1 MEVKIY
7 EGDQELFS
15 SPVLLGILG
24 VVLSAFRA
32 DLLWIL
38 TSLFYTVLI
47 FGVSKIRE
55 SDKKH
60 ESLFKWTPIP
70 FFLGSTGISAYISRF
85 LFFSDLAFAAFAPI
99 LGYMIILNLAAHT
112 SFETNTYFSAY
123 FIFMFT
129 LAAGAIS
136 GIVKFFSYRYIDM
149 IYLASNHQL
158 MTDFL
163 VISSFGLLGTVS
175 FILYLE
181 KNQLKDQK
189 GNVIKDLKAGLVVSV
204 KSFRLH
210 FLKLLNSFFWSR
222 EDRSHI
228 LTSRVLQIGILALV
242 FYNLAIENFWGF
254 PVALIS
260 FVLSIY
266 TPLYSRFSVV
276 KASPSF
282 QFWVSAA
289 LFLYAA
295 GESLRFQARFGWWND
310 FTHLIAGLVVGTLVI
325 VYLFYLNEIFDN
337 IHIPPRIIP
346 IFVLIFILS
355 ISVLWES
362 FEFMLDSLFGTSLQA
377 GLQDTIFD
385 IIGNTIGAFFALL
398 IASVL
403 TPFEVFSGF
412 GKKDKRSRRKSDI
425 ISYPIRI
432 SFLSFAIFCG
442 FIALFLSI
450 LRLDVI
456 WTTVSSVF
464 MLLIFGISKIV
475 RRENIKWNTLGW
487 AFIPL
492 FLGSMGVSRIGPS
505 YRIFGDIALAAII
518 PFLSFMIILN
528 LIYYTRLKTNFHFT
542 LLLMFV
548 FSLSIEALMSIAK
561 FIIDLYFGTDYL
573 VGIDQLM
580 MEFTIVT
587 LSTLAGIGLLI
598 RFQFVAKG
606 ITSEILKP
614 VRSRNQFISKKTK
627 EEFTY
632 LLNSFFGKRLYHD
645 FPWITKALPFFIV
658 LLIIYA
664 VYTSNLRALALSLPA
679 LGFSIIPYIS
689 KQGIEKSIPNSFQ
702 FWFSL
707 ILFFFLIGEILRVYP
722 RYEWWTL
729 VIHLVVGMLI
739 ALIVFL
745 ALLYIDKNSDTLDIP
760 LWMMPI
766 LTLTCLL
773 SVIFLEKLSAYF
785 IDSLIGTSFL
795 GSMGFTVL
803 DILAALIGGGFALQ
817 IIKLEE
823 RI

>member
-1 MEVKIY
+1 
-7 EGDQELFS
+7 
-15 SPVLLGILG
+15 
-24 VVLSAFRA
+24 LSAFRS
-32 DLLWIL
+32 DPLWIL
-38 TSLFYTVLI
+38 TSLLYTVLI
-47 FGVSKIRE
+47 FGISKIKE
-55 SDKKH
+55 SDKIH
-60 ESLFKWTPIP
+60 NSLFKWTPIL
-70 FFLGSTGISAYISRF
+70 FFLGFTGISTYLSRF
-85 LFFSDLAFAAFAPI
+85 LLFGDLAFAALAPI
-99 LGYMIILNLAAHT
+99 LGYMTILNLAAHT
-112 SFETNTYFSAY
+112 HFETNTFFSAY
-123 FIFMFT
+123 FIFIFT

-136 GIVKFFSYRYIDM
+136 GIVRFFTERYLDTIH
-149 IYLASNHQL
+149 LASNHQMMIEL
-158 MTDFL
+158 L
-163 VISSFGLLGTVS
+163 VICFFGLLGTLM
-175 FILYLE
+175 FIFYSD
-181 KNQLKDQK
+181 KNQSKDQ
-189 GNVIKDLKAGLVVSV
+189 NRSVIEDLKAELMVSV
-204 KSFRLH
+204 KKFRSH
-210 FLKLLNSFFWSR
+210 FLKLLNTFFWSR

-228 LTSRVLQIGILALV
+228 LTSRVLQVGILALV
-242 FYNLAIENFWGF
+242 FYNLAIKNFWGF

-266 TPLYSRFSVV
+266 TPLYSRFLVV

-310 FTHLIAGLVVGTLVI
+310 FTHLIAGIVVGILVI
-325 VYLFYLNEIFDN
+325 VYLFYIDEIFDN
-337 IHIPPRIIP
+337 LHIPSRIIP
-346 IFVLIFILS
+346 IFLLTFILS

-362 FEFMLDSLFGTSLQA
+362 FEFVIDSFFGTSLQA
-377 GLQDTIFD
+377 SLRDTIFD
-385 IIGNTIGAFFALL
+385 TIANTIGAFFALL
-398 IASVL
+398 IASVF
-403 TPFEVFSGF
+403 TPFEVFGGF
-412 GKKDKRSRRKSDI
+412 GRKDKKSRMKHEVL
-425 ISYPIRI
+425 SYPIRI
-432 SFLSFAIFCG
+432 SFPSFAIFCG

-450 LRLDVI
+450 LRLDII
-456 WTTVSSVF
+456 WTTISSVF
-464 MLLIFGISKIV
+464 MLLIFGISKV
-475 RRENIKWNTLGW
+475 MGRENIKWNIFGW
-487 AFIPL
+487 SLIPL
-492 FLGSMGVSRIGPS
+492 FLGAMGISRIGS
-505 YRIFGDIALAAII
+505 IYEIFGDPALAAFI
-518 PFLSFMIILN
+518 PFLSFIIIFN

-548 FSLSIEALMSIAK
+548 FSLSIEAMIVIAK
-561 FIIDLYFGTDYL
+561 FIIDLYFGSDYL

-587 LSTLAGIGLLI
+587 LSTVIAIGLLI

-614 VRSRNQFISKKTK
+614 FSSRKQFVSKKPKEDFIS
-627 EEFTY
+627 

-645 FPWITKALPFFIV
+645 FPWITKVLPFFIV

-679 LGFSIIPYIS
+679 FGFSIIPYIS

-707 ILFFFLIGEILRVYP
+707 ILFFFLMGEILRFYP

-729 VIHLVVGMLI
+729 IIHLVAGMLI

-745 ALLYIDKNSDTLDIP
+745 GLLYIDKNSDTLDIP
-760 LWMMPI
+760 LWMIPM

-773 SVIFLEKLSAYF
+773 SIIFLEKLSAFF

-795 GSMGFTVL
+795 GRMSFTIL